1 MNYKRIFNL
10 IGYTLLAA
18 AGMLTMWFLIAAS
31 FILFG

>member
-1 MNYKRIFNL
+1 MNYKRLLDL

-18 AGMLTMWFLIAAS
+18 AGMLTVWFLIAAS